1 MTETMNDSMTETAQK
16 IEARLLDPLTFPLHS
31 RRLIEASA
39 GTGKTYTITALY
51 LRLLLGDGDPGN
63 AREIALRVDQIL
75 VVTFTEAAT
84 EELRDRIRSRIQD
97 AWRALKGEVTSDPF
111 LNDLIDRQDDPETA
125 AELLEIAARQMDE
138 AAIFTIHGFCQRML
152 KHHAFESGSLFE
164 TELITDDSVLL
175 RQAVLDIWRGMIYPR
190 NDALGRA
197 IQEVWSSPDS
207 LQAELRPLLGR
218 SELSLVPA
226 LATDDLEQR
235 WTTWQQWLKQF
246 RQDWLENSD
255 DLAELIQQS
264 GVNKNSYRKASVP
277 KWLASIGAF
286 ASGETDQVPD
296 EAIGKL
302 AQSQLAAK
310 TPAGKVV
317 PEHPLFELCE
327 RFCEEQ
333 LPLRELLLTRAR
345 TDIEQRF
352 QKIKRDARQLSFDDL
367 LIQLDQAL
375 NPIPGGEQ
383 NSELCRAITGQYPV
397 AMIDEF
403 QDTDALQYRIFTTL
417 YSDTPAHG
425 LFMIGDPKQ
434 AIYGFRGADIFTYI
448 QARREVTDHYT
459 LATNWRSSSAMI
471 GAVNQLFEQAG
482 RPFIYDDDIPF
493 IPVQP
498 SSHADRK
505 PFTLHGRQPAAL
517 QFWFDGQP
525 FVSKGDYLQQ
535 MADACA
541 SDIQRKLQAGQSGD
555 ALLGDQPLSAGDL
568 AVLVRNRQ
576 EASAVRDALALRQ
589 IPSVYLSGRD
599 SVFNTQE
606 AFDLKLLLQAVA
618 EPQDERRLRA
628 ALATALLNYPARYLD
643 QLANDEQL
651 WEALVAEFTDY
662 QQTWERL
669 GVLPMLRRLMRR
681 RALAESLQ
689 QQGQGERRLTD
700 LLHLGEILQK
710 ASLEQESSAALMRW
724 YSDQLQRPNGE
735 SDEQRIRLE
744 SDSRLVTIIT
754 IHKSK
759 GLEYPL
765 VYLPF
770 GCSYTKAREPMYHDD
785 NDRLCFDLDAKSAD
799 GLEAADKERLA
810 EDLRLLYVALTRS
823 VHACFIGLAN
833 LPDGQSRSKS
843 GLHRSAL
850 GYLLL
855 DGAQSS
861 ERLNESLQAM
871 TEAASVQLMSPPE
884 PERQAGLF
892 DLPEE
897 ALEMGVARD
906 FQRVLRRDW
915 RISSYSALV
924 SHGHSDPV
932 LPGLDL
938 EVVDEQSANEP
949 VLEPAHDIFSFP
961 KGAQAGTFL
970 HELFEQIDFTD
981 YAGDVDELLEQ
992 RCMLAGY
999 DEVWQSVLKTL
1010 LDDVLQTSL
1019 NPGASDGAGDI
1030 RLGQIGLNDRLVEM
1044 EFVMPSHALNAD
1056 KLNQL
1061 LRQHD
1066 PLTRRAGQ
1074 LSFDTLKGML
1084 KGFIDLVFVHQGRY
1098 YILDYKSN
1106 HLGMKLSDYNQQAL
1120 EQAMIDHRYDFQY
1133 QLYALAL
1140 HRLLMSR
1147 LPDYNFEQHFGGVF
1161 YLFLRG
1167 MKPEQPGNGVFHCR
1181 PEQALVEGLDQ
1192 LFRGDN

>member
-1 MTETMNDSMTETAQK
+1 MTDIPPAPA
-16 IEARLLDPLTFPLHS
+16 ARLLDPLTFPLHR

-51 LRLLLGDGDPGN
+51 LRLLLGDGDSQS
-63 AREIALRVDQIL
+63 AREAALRVDQIL

-97 AWRALKGEVTSDPF
+97 AWRALKGESTGDPF
-111 LNDLIDRQDDPETA
+111 LQALIDRQPDHERA
-125 AELLEIAARQMDE
+125 AQLLEIAARQMDE

-152 KHHAFESGSLFE
+152 KQHAFESGSLFE

-175 RQAVLDIWRGMIYPR
+175 RQAVLDIWRAMIYPR

-197 IQEVWSSPDS
+197 IQEVWASPDR
-207 LQAELRPLLGR
+207 LQAELRPLMGR
-218 SELSLVPA
+218 PELNLLPA
-226 LATDDLEQR
+226 LATDDLESR
-235 WTTWQQWLKQF
+235 WSQWQQWLAQF
-246 RQDWLENSD
+246 RQQWLASD
-255 DLAELIQQS
+255 TDLAELIQGS
-264 GVNKNSYRKASVP
+264 GVNKNSYRKSSVP
-277 KWLASIGAF
+277 KWLAAITAF
-286 ASGETDQVPD
+286 ASGELEQPPEDSI
-296 EAIGKL
+296 AKL

-310 TPAGKVV
+310 TPAGKAV

-327 RFCEEQ
+327 QFVEQ
-333 LPLRELLLTRAR
+333 RLPLRELLLTRAR
-345 TDIEQRF
+345 QEIEARF
-352 QKIKRDARQLSFDDL
+352 EKLKRDARQLSFDDL
-367 LIQLDQAL
+367 LRQLDQAL
-375 NPIPGGEQ
+375 MQSQDGHLAG
-383 NSELCRAITGQYPV
+383 AISQQYPV

-448 QARREVTDHYT
+448 RARRQVTDHYT

-471 GAVNQLFEQAG
+471 GAVNGLFEQAE

-493 IPVQP
+493 IAVQP
-498 SSHADRK
+498 SSKADDR
-505 PFTLHGRQPAAL
+505 PFTLHGQQPAAL

-535 MADACA
+535 MADGCA
-541 SDIQRKLQAGQSGD
+541 ADIQAKLQAGAEGN
-555 ALLGDQPLSAGDL
+555 ALLGEAPLCAGDL

-576 EASAVRDALALRQ
+576 EAAAVRDALALRQ

-599 SVFNTQE
+599 SVFSSQE

-643 QLANDEQL
+643 QLATDEQL
-651 WEALVAEFTDY
+651 WEGLVAEFSDY

-681 RALAESLQ
+681 RQLAESLQ

-710 ASLEQESSAALMRW
+710 ASLEQDSNAALLRW

-744 SDSRLVTIIT
+744 SDSRLVSIIT
-754 IHKSK
+754 VHKSK

-770 GCSYTKAREPMYHDD
+770 GCSYTRAREPLYHDQD
-785 NDRLCFDLDAKSAD
+785 DLLCFDLAGNDAA
-799 GLEAADKERLA
+799 LEAADRERLA

-855 DGAQSS
+855 NGGRDS
-861 ERLNESLQAM
+861 EALDDALKKLS
-871 TEAASVQLMSPPE
+871 ASARVQVTAPPE
-884 PERQAGLF
+884 PQRQAGLF
-892 DLPEE
+892 DVPENPPE
-897 ALEMGVARD
+897 PGVART
-906 FQRVLRRDW
+906 FQRQLRRDW
-915 RISSYSALV
+915 RISSYSGLV
-924 SHGHSDPV
+924 SHGHHDPV

-938 EVVDEQSANEP
+938 EVIDEQADSEP
-949 VLEPAHDIFSFP
+949 LLEPNHDIFSFP

-981 YAGDVDELLEQ
+981 YRGVAAELISQ
-992 RCMLAGY
+992 RCTLAGY
-999 DEVWQSVLKTL
+999 DEVWQPVLRTL
-1010 LDDVLQTSL
+1010 LDNVLQTVL
-1019 NPGASDGAGDI
+1019 NPGAMDEI
-1030 RLGQIGLNDRLVEM
+1030 RLDQIGSEARLVEM
-1044 EFVMPSHALNAD
+1044 EFVMPARGLHAGR
-1056 KLNQL
+1056 LNQL
-1061 LRQHD
+1061 LRDHD
-1066 PLTRRAGQ
+1066 PLTRQTGE
-1074 LSFDTLKGML
+1074 LSFETLQGML
-1084 KGFIDLVFVHQGRY
+1084 KGFIDLVFVYRGRY

-1106 HLGMKLSDYNQQAL
+1106 HLGMKHSDYDAPALQQAML
-1120 EQAMIDHRYDFQY
+1120 EHRYDFQY

-1140 HRLLMSR
+1140 HRLLASR
-1147 LPDYNFEQHFGGVF
+1147 LPDYDYERHFGGVF

-1167 MKPEQPGNGVFHCR
+1167 MSPDQPGNGVFHCR
-1181 PEQALVEGLDQ
+1181 PQKALVDGLDQ
-1192 LFRGDN
+1192 LFRGDA